1 MTDKK
6 TFVCDICDYSSPY
19 KANLERHKRAK
30 HQNNVEKD
38 NSTVPNASSSEPSV
52 DDILEDLKR
61 SKKNDRRIPPPVEVD
76 NEVDDEDDDEIP
88 ITEYIDARIEQ
99 RMGAQNTQVATGAG
113 LSKASNSITGTFG
126 SVAFGFA
133 LAWMAMNNYSM
144 IKTMIVGTIGAGE
157 KKTIPPE
164 LLRALSEK
172 QPPMPYLPSAE
183 VPPRS
188 VSSTPSSSSPVCV
201 APSSSSL

>member
-1 MTDKK
+1 MSDKK
-6 TFVCDICDYSSPY
+6 TFVCDNCDYSSQY
-19 KANLERHKRAK
+19 KANLERHRRAK
-30 HQNNVEKD
+30 HPEKE
-38 NSTVPNASSSEPSV
+38 NSTTPNASSSEPSV

-61 SKKNDRRIPPPVEVD
+61 SKITPAPMPAVSPHLAATCE
-76 NEVDDEDDDEIP
+76 DEDDDDEIP

-99 RMGAQNTQVATGAG
+99 RMGTQNTPASNVVT
-113 LSKASNSITGTFG
+113 KASSSITGTFG

-183 VPPRS
+183 VPLPS
-188 VSSTPSSSSPVCV
+188 ASSTPSSSLPVCA
-201 APSSSSL
+201 APSSSL